1 MAGIRIIGLGPGQE
15 DLMTLRALRAL
26 EAAEI
31 VFVPSASLGE
41 KSRALSLA
49 KPYLRPAQEVRPLV
63 FPMVADETAMEEYAK
78 EAARALMEAANKGK
92 EAAFLCL
99 GDPMLYGTGARILPY
114 LEGSGIPVEVI
125 PGVSSFSFAAAKARA
140 PLALGQ
146 ERLAIYPLAY
156 GLKDLKALLEACTT
170 LVLVKP
176 SRHLKE
182 ALALARS
189 MGRVVYRFSEGSLE
203 RVEDEP
209 EGNYNYF
216 SLYLVLSPS
225 KPLEQKP

>member
-1 MAGIRIIGLGPGQE
+1 MASICIIGLGPGQQ
-15 DLMTLRALRAL
+15 DLITLRALRAL

-31 VFVPSASLGE
+31 VFVPSTSLEG
-41 KSRALSLA
+41 KSRALGLVT
-49 KPYLRPAQEVRPLV
+49 PHLRPTQVVRLLV
-63 FPMVADETAMEEYAK
+63 FPMVADETTMEAYAK
-78 EAARALMEAANKGK
+78 EAARALMEAAKKGK

-114 LEGSGIPVEVI
+114 LEGSDIPIEVI
-125 PGVSSFSFAAAKARA
+125 PGVNSFSLAAAKARV

-146 ERLAIYPLAY
+146 EKLAIYPLAY

-170 LVLVKP
+170 LVWVKP

-182 ALALARS
+182 ALALAKS
-189 MGRVVYRFSEGSLE
+189 MGRVVYRFSEGRLE
-203 RVEDEP
+203 MVEEEP
-209 EGNYNYF
+209 EENYF

-225 KPLEQKP
+225 KPLEQNP